1 MTLFCIISTLVLL
14 THLYMYT
21 CIHVYMCTYVCI
33 RVNCVLGYFAE
44 SQMLVWKVPGLARG
58 HRHCLGGCR
67 NRRGVHCRG
76 RDGNTPRGNLLYM
89 FDVCDLLHMTK
100 DSFSNYLYC
109 MLVKPL
115 PPWPRFLTWCKTN
128 TLPNIC
134 RSPDLQIPNSLTK
147 IWRGSIFG

>member
-1 MTLFCIISTLVLL
+1 MSKPVAEAFVIVLELLNPATADPINVVSAVPCVLV
-14 THLYMYT
+14 YRYT
-21 CIHVYMCTYVCI
+21 CIHVYMCTYMCI
-33 RVNCVLGYFAE
+33 CVNCVLGYFAE

-115 PPWPRFLTWCKTN
+115 PPWPRLLT
-128 TLPNIC
+128 
-134 RSPDLQIPNSLTK
+134 
-147 IWRGSIFG
+147 